1 MNEEYFTEH
10 PWSGDNGS
18 HEDWEKVLTLK
29 ALALGG
35 NIMYLWVR
43 GEGPEITA
51 ANLDRIGNAIHGYI
65 EAICLAPGR
74 FPSSAAPASSREL
87 GEGGGSA
94 PFGPGL
100 GCDVVS
106 MRSRT
111 APWPLVDMAVYGEL
125 VPSRATRRRWLQ
137 GGSVREWRGRCSAI
151 LAWALAAGR

>member
-51 ANLDRIGNAIHGYI
+51 ANLVNRQPGHPPTRISSQI
-65 EAICLAPGR
+65 
-74 FPSSAAPASSREL
+74 PSL
-87 GEGGGSA
+87 
-94 PFGPGL
+94 L
-100 GCDVVS
+100 
-106 MRSRT
+106 
-111 APWPLVDMAVYGEL
+111 
-125 VPSRATRRRWLQ
+125 
-137 GGSVREWRGRCSAI
+137 
-151 LAWALAAGR
+151 